1 MTPVGEP
8 DLLRVVLLGM
18 FLALDQNTGLGLQ
31 VSQPLPAGTL
41 AGFALGRPEAGAAA
55 GALLQLLWPATQ
67 PVGGARLPDLA
78 SGALAATVAVPVG
91 FRFSGWFDSA
101 DLAIAA
107 VLGVL
112 AAWAGGGL
120 VRCQQRLHAWMCR
133 DLPRR
138 VERGDAAGIER
149 VFGTTLLLHAARGG
163 AVALLLTTLV
173 PPLLGRL
180 APALTGAMGAEGSPV
195 PVGGI
200 ALGLG
205 AVGLVR
211 SAGRNHWRALVAG
224 AAAGLCAGV
233 LF

>member
-8 DLLRVVLLGM
+8 ELLRVVLLGM

-55 GALLQLLWPATQ
+55 GALLQLVWPATQ

-78 SGALAATVAVPVG
+78 SGALAAAVAVPVG
-91 FRFSGWFDSA
+91 FRFSAWFDST
-101 DLAIAA
+101 DLGIAA

-112 AAWAGGGL
+112 AAWMGGWL

-149 VFGTTLLLHAARGG
+149 LFGCTLLLHAARGG
-163 AVALLLTTLV
+163 AVALLLATLV

-211 SAGRNHWRALVAG
+211 SAGWNHWRALVAG

>member
-8 DLLRVVLLGM
+8 ELLRVVLLGM

-55 GALLQLLWPATQ
+55 GALLQMIWPATQ

-78 SGALAATVAVPVG
+78 SGALAAAIAVPAG

-101 DLAIAA
+101 ALGWAA
-107 VLGVL
+107 ALGVL
-112 AAWAGGGL
+112 AAWSGGWL
-120 VRCQQRLHAWMCR
+120 VRSQHRLHAWMCR

-138 VERGDAAGIER
+138 VENGDAAGIER
-149 VFGTTLLLHAARGG
+149 LFRWTLLLHAARG
-163 AVALLLTTLV
+163 AVLALLLALLV
-173 PPLLGRL
+173 P
-180 APALTGAMGAEGSPV
+180 ALSGWMGAEWTAAPAGA
-195 PVGGI
+195 I

-211 SAGRNHWRALVAG
+211 RAGWNHWRALVAG
-224 AAAGLCAGV
+224 TAAGLCAGV